1 MGTDNEIFKLRIKD
15 ILSDK
20 NMTSKE
26 LAKKMGKAPQY
37 VSNIINGG
45 KGASIPTLIEV
56 AKVLDV
62 EFRDLFA
69 ATNVPSTSDVS
80 GYVKVKGTIYEVHSF
95 EDLRRLIE
103 MDV

>member
-1 MGTDNEIFKLRIKD
+1 MIAKLRREKG
-15 ILSDK
+15 
-20 NMTSKE
+20 MTQVE
-26 LAKKMGKAPQY
+26 LAEKMGKAPQY

-45 KGASIPTLIEV
+45 KGASISTLIEV

-95 EDLRRLIE
+95 EDLEKLLKLK
-103 MDV
+103 